1 MKPLLDVL
9 IILDA
14 LEKEGSFAAASAKLF
29 KTPSALSY
37 TVHKLESDLNI
48 QLLDRSG
55 HRAKFTR
62 TGQMLLEKGREVL
75 HTVRE
80 LEKQAIKLHEGW
92 ENELVI
98 GVDDTF
104 PFSLLAPLIESFYQ
118 HHSVTR
124 LKFING
130 VLGGS
135 WDALIQGRADIIVGA
150 MRDPPTASDF
160 GFARLGV
167 LEQAFVVA
175 PHHPLAQEP
184 EPLSRRTIKRFRAIV
199 VGDNAH
205 PANVSASQLLDDQ
218 EAITVFDFKT
228 KLELQISGLGCGYIP
243 RYLAQRFL
251 DSGALIEKKVVAQIL
266 FEPVWIGWNE
276 QTAGLASAWWRDE
289 ILANSAI
296 AGVYVKTV
304 VDKSIG

>member
-9 IILDA
+9 MILDA
-14 LEKEGSFAAASAKLF
+14 LEKEGSFAAASAKLY

-62 TGQMLLEKGREVL
+62 TGKMLLEKGREVL

-104 PFSLLAPLIESFYQ
+104 PFSLLAPLIEAFYQ

-130 VLGGS
+130 AVLHYI
-135 WDALIQGRADIIVGA
+135 DTDI
-150 MRDPPTASDF
+150 TDF
-160 GFARLGV
+160 GLHIADFIKCFCGNIDVINTKHHRHNHCNCYNLGND
-167 LEQAFVVA
+167 
-175 PHHPLAQEP
+175 
-184 EPLSRRTIKRFRAIV
+184 SRHNPSLGYAYNNKQY
-199 VGDNAH
+199 GCECYYY
-205 PANVSASQLLDDQ
+205 ANKCFSQNVKFYDLCYKYNTYCQGCHADCKTYYHKYLFGFFLFHS
-218 EAITVFDFKT
+218 ITFST
-228 KLELQISGLGCGYIP
+228 L
-243 RYLAQRFL
+243 
-251 DSGALIEKKVVAQIL
+251 
-266 FEPVWIGWNE
+266 
-276 QTAGLASAWWRDE
+276 
-289 ILANSAI
+289 
-296 AGVYVKTV
+296 
-304 VDKSIG
+304 

>member
-1 MKPLLDVL
+1 MHCKGACMKPLLDVL
-9 IILDA
+9 MILDA
-14 LEKEGSFAAASAKLF
+14 LEKEGSFAAASAKLY

-55 HRAKFTR
+55 HRAKLTR
-62 TGQMLLEKGREVL
+62 TGKMLLEKGREVL

-104 PFSLLAPLIESFYQ
+104 PFSLLTPLIEAFYQ

-135 WDALIQGRADIIVGA
+135 G
-150 MRDPPTASDF
+150 MP
-160 GFARLGV
+160 
-167 LEQAFVVA
+167 
-175 PHHPLAQEP
+175 
-184 EPLSRRTIKRFRAIV
+184 
-199 VGDNAH
+199 
-205 PANVSASQLLDDQ
+205 
-218 EAITVFDFKT
+218 
-228 KLELQISGLGCGYIP
+228 
-243 RYLAQRFL
+243 
-251 DSGALIEKKVVAQIL
+251 
-266 FEPVWIGWNE
+266 
-276 QTAGLASAWWRDE
+276 
-289 ILANSAI
+289 
-296 AGVYVKTV
+296 
-304 VDKSIG
+304 